1 MTSEMERIKIL
12 EGKISHVVS
21 YVQSVL
27 AENEK
32 LKKTIG
38 ELQSN
43 FKTMESK
50 AGEAEKLDQNL
61 KKYEKEREVLKE
73 KIETIIGQIDQL
85 GI

>member
-1 MTSEMERIKIL
+1 MERIKIL

>member
-1 MTSEMERIKIL
+1 MERIKIL
-12 EGKISHVVS
+12 EGKISHVIN

-38 ELQSN
+38 ELQSDI
-43 FKTMESK
+43 KTMESK

-61 KKYEKEREVLKE
+61 KKYEKERE
-73 KIETIIGQIDQL
+73 
-85 GI
+85 

>member
-12 EGKISHVVS
+12 ESKISHVVT
-21 YVQSVL
+21 YVQSLL
-27 AENEK
+27 AENES
-32 LKKTIG
+32 LKNKIS

-43 FKTMESK
+43 SKLLESK
-50 AGEAEKLDQNL
+50 AEEAGKLDQHL
-61 KKYEKEREVLKE
+61 KKYEKERGILKE